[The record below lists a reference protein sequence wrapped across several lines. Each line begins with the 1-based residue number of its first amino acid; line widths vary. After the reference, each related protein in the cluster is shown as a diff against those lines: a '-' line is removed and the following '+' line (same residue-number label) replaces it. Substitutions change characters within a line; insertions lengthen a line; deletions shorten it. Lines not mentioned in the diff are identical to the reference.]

1 MKLRQYQREAV
12 DQILSDIEFDGL
24 EMVCLDAFVSYGKS
38 LTICQLSI
46 EMRGRV
52 VILINYS
59 ALIDQFVETFK
70 QIGYTDFTVMK
81 AGHEMTFDKEKKIA
95 IVQSHT
101 LFNRLDKHGDMRADY
116 MIVDEAHTYMHG
128 DMFKSIKS
136 RLKPMSVIGMT
147 GTPYDAYGREL
158 KGVENT
164 ISTISV
170 ENLIEDKYIVD
181 VVQLVPKWTSE
192 ISLSGI
198 AKNGNDYSQNELD
211 TVFGTSAYIN
221 KVCDTFDSLKETDN
235 IDFNPKEDKS
245 IWFCTTTET
254 CDNFAKEL
262 QSRGYNIFSYH
273 TRTPK
278 KLKDKLMHSFRT
290 NEPMQIEDEVNLF
303 NYQDGIKTVDV
314 HGLISIQSLS
324 IGFSV
329 SDIKL
334 CVMTSL
340 SLKRSLTVQQ
350 TGRVARAYPGKEIA
364 YMLDCGLRTKHHGIV
379 MQTYEPAKEDSSPK
393 ELNSHKKS
401 YSMEHIGEFLGD
413 EINIIDR
420 NWYENEVAKVLCDN
434 RRFSEM
440 PLNELS
446 TRFSIDEN
454 IENLIGIAM
463 AFMFQLHGDPY
474 SAESFD
480 VKSQKTKFKKVNNYY
495 NARALSWIS
504 EPWIELF
511 SDYSDDTMLISKFTK
526 AFRTKARSIVNNK
539 KNIYGIRFFADFL
552 RNNVLKE
559 KLEDGYFYLYHN
571 IKSGEV
577 FDKMI
582 PEESGEGV
590 LVEWEE
596 YISMKDAYNL
606 SFEIV
611 EVADIQDSALEYEIE
626 ISEMIDGDEVTF

>member
-1 MKLRQYQREAV
+1 
-12 DQILSDIEFDGL
+12 
-24 EMVCLDAFVSYGKS
+24 
-38 LTICQLSI
+38 
-46 EMRGRV
+46 
-52 VILINYS
+52 
-59 ALIDQFVETFK
+59 
-70 QIGYTDFTVMK
+70 
-81 AGHEMTFDKEKKIA
+81 
-95 IVQSHT
+95 
-101 LFNRLDKHGDMRADY
+101 
-116 MIVDEAHTYMHG
+116 
-128 DMFKSIKS
+128 
-136 RLKPMSVIGMT
+136 
-147 GTPYDAYGREL
+147 
-158 KGVENT
+158 
-164 ISTISV
+164 
-170 ENLIEDKYIVD
+170 
-181 VVQLVPKWTSE
+181 
-192 ISLSGI
+192 
-198 AKNGNDYSQNELD
+198 
-211 TVFGTSAYIN
+211 
-221 KVCDTFDSLKETDN
+221 
-235 IDFNPKEDKS
+235 
-245 IWFCTTTET
+245 
-254 CDNFAKEL
+254 
-262 QSRGYNIFSYH
+262 
-273 TRTPK
+273 
-278 KLKDKLMHSFRT
+278 
-290 NEPMQIEDEVNLF
+290 
-303 NYQDGIKTVDV
+303 
-314 HGLISIQSLS
+314 
-324 IGFSV
+324 
-329 SDIKL
+329 
-334 CVMTSL
+334 
-340 SLKRSLTVQQ
+340 
-350 TGRVARAYPGKEIA
+350 
-364 YMLDCGLRTKHHGIV
+364 
-379 MQTYEPAKEDSSPK
+379 
-393 ELNSHKKS
+393 
-401 YSMEHIGEFLGD
+401 MEHIGEFLGD